1 MLFERSTA
9 FTILLFNYSNFI
21 AKIDDLHLLK
31 GYNKIKKDKPAIFD
45 EVSQDDLDFIKKFI
59 IDVSNPNYSIC
70 DRDFIERYKILV
82 NNIMQ
87 AVDAYFIAA

>member
-1 MLFERSTA
+1 ML
-9 FTILLFNYSNFI
+9 NDSNFI

-31 GYNKIKKDKPAIFD
+31 GYNKIKNDKPAIFD
-45 EVSQDDLDFIKKFI
+45 EVSQDDLVFIKKFI
-59 IDVSNPNYSIC
+59 TDVSNPNYSIC
-70 DRDFIERYKILV
+70 DRDLTKREKILV